1 MACSNLLL
9 VCVTGKKCSKNDG
22 SKVFRALKKRI
33 TKSDLDNDYK
43 VKKSDCF
50 GLCKFAP
57 VVSFVS
63 EGLDYGK
70 VTSKDC
76 REIIKS
82 HSRGE
87 RPVKRLLIKKKK

>member
-9 VCVTGKKCSKNDG
+9 VCVKGKKCSKREG

-33 TKSDLDNDYK
+33 DKSDLNDEYK

-50 GLCKFAP
+50 GLCQFAP
-57 VVSFVS
+57 VISFVF
-63 EGLDYGK
+63 EGLEYGK
-70 VTSKDC
+70 VTRKDC

-82 HSRGE
+82 HSRGK
-87 RPVKRLLIKKKK
+87 RPVKRLLIKKRK

>member
-1 MACSNLLL
+1 LACSNLLL
-9 VCVTGKKCSKNDG
+9 VCVKGKNCSKRDG

-33 TKSDLDNDYK
+33 AKADLGSGYK

-50 GLCKFAP
+50 GLCEYAP
-57 VVSFVS
+57 VISFVL

-76 REIIKS
+76 REIIKD
-82 HSRGE
+82 HSRGK

>member
-9 VCVTGKKCSKNDG
+9 VCVNGKKCSKRDG
-22 SKVFRALKKRI
+22 KKIYRSLKKRI
-33 TKSDLDNDYK
+33 IKNDLTNEYR

-57 VVSFVS
+57 VVSFVF

-76 REIIKS
+76 RAIIKQ
-82 HSRGE
+82 HSRGKM
-87 RPVKRLLIKKKK
+87 PIKRLLIDNAK